1 MKPLTKAI
9 SLLCACFAILLG
21 FALPWAVAVRQDN
34 ENAGTIL
41 QYETPNLSLEDDPDL
56 FRRLELAASATSMLT
71 LSDGV
76 TVHTEEEVQGLV
88 TEALDLL
95 ASYGLT
101 VFSSDRWSFH
111 AACQPLLATDTG
123 ETMFYDTETQSW
135 SAVSNQD
142 LKTSA
147 AILWE
152 AQLTTP
158 LGERLTLLVDDALG
172 LVLSFVYEGDLFG
185 EKGSQT
191 SVSLSDE
198 TAGRMGEFCREYY
211 QLEDLQTTASDSSW
225 RLTFFNSDNEKCWVT
240 LSDAPS
246 SLFFNASDDLHR
258 SMDDSRFTDAFPSSN

>member
-1 MKPLTKAI
+1 MKPLTRALF
-9 SLLCACFAILLG
+9 LLCACLSIVLG
-21 FALPWAVAVRQDN
+21 LVLPWVVTARLDR
-34 ENAGTIL
+34 ENAGTTR
-41 QYETPNLSLEDDPDL
+41 QYKTPNLSLEEDADL
-56 FRRLELAASATSMLT
+56 FRRLELVSSAPSLVA

-76 TVHTEEEVQGLV
+76 TVHTEEEIQGLV

-95 ASYGLT
+95 ASHGLT

-111 AACQPLLATDTG
+111 ATCQPLLATDTG
-123 ETMFYDTETQSW
+123 ETMFYDAETQSW

-198 TAGRMGEFCREYY
+198 TVVRMGKFCREYY

-225 RLTFFNSDNEKCWVT
+225 RLTFFNFDNEKCWVT

-258 SMDDSRFTDAFPSSN
+258 SMDDSRFTDAFASSN